1 MAHKLCLRGVTFER
15 TVPSSFALT
24 GHEHLVLVVLVRV
37 REDVGTLES
46 LREESKNVVDN
57 QQCRLSILGAGG
69 VCLHAVDG
77 DPFALLFVA
86 LAHDRRD
93 GAASLGLCR
102 HGCESPRAVYLGWMF
117 ETCSENGV
125 DGGGS
130 GRKGL
135 GDLRSE
141 NGES

>member
-1 MAHKLCLRGVTFER
+1 MFSTQCTPLWNIKLTR
-15 TVPSSFALT
+15 
-24 GHEHLVLVVLVRV
+24 HEHLVLVVLVRV
-37 REDVGTLES
+37 REDVGTLDG
-46 LREESKNVVDN
+46 LWEEAKNVIND
-57 QQCRLSILGAGG
+57 QQCGFSILGSSG
-69 VCLHAVDG
+69 VGLHAVDG

-86 LAHDRRD
+86 LAHDWRD

-102 HGCESPRAVYLGWMF
+102 HGCESPRAVCLGWMF

-141 NGES
+141 DGES